1 MLETIEERVKLL
13 KAGLTGKEIE
23 ELYIANNNFKIIRN
37 ILYNNLVIEE
47 ETPVQKIA
55 EKKIIPAYL
64 YLL

>member
-1 MLETIEERVKLL
+1 MLETSEERVKLL
-13 KAGLTGKEIE
+13 KAGLTGREIE

-37 ILYNNLVIEE
+37 ILYNNIVIEK

-55 EKKIIPAYL
+55 EKKIIPAYR

>member
-13 KAGLTGKEIE
+13 KVGLTGKEIE

-37 ILYNNLVIEE
+37 ILYNNLVIEK
-47 ETPVQKIA
+47 ETTVQKIA
-55 EKKIIPAYL
+55 EKKIIPAYC